1 MVSYN
6 VAVDVIDRREGGG
19 GGTFTSANFD
29 EMFKYL

>member
-6 VAVDVIDRREGGG
+6 VAVGVIDRREGG